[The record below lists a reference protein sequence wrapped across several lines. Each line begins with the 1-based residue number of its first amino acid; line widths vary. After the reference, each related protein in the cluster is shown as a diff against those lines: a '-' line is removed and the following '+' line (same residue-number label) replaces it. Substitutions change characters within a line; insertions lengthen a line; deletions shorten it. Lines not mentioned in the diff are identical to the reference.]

1 MAIRPSPSRV
11 LCCCATSRSRPSWR
25 EPHPEW
31 NSVCPAAPVVVEV
44 SEAQEA
50 VVAQGVR
57 VVALI
62 VALVVREVLVR
73 VCLSLSL

>member
-1 MAIRPSPSRV
+1 M
-11 LCCCATSRSRPSWR
+11 
-25 EPHPEW
+25 
-31 NSVCPAAPVVVEV
+31 VVEV

>member
-1 MAIRPSPSRV
+1 M
-11 LCCCATSRSRPSWR
+11 
-25 EPHPEW
+25 
-31 NSVCPAAPVVVEV
+31 VVEV
-44 SEAQEA
+44 PGGREA